1 MCICTYMCIYVYTH
15 TYMGHTHTYV
25 VCVRKSE
32 REAAF
37 FNLAAN
43 EILLGIFKNSLGTQ
57 APGPGD
63 LI

>member
-1 MCICTYMCIYVYTH
+1 MYIYVYICIHTYIYGTH
-15 TYMGHTHTYV
+15 TYICC
-25 VCVRKSE
+25 VCESE

-63 LI
+63 LM

>member
-1 MCICTYMCIYVYTH
+1 
-15 TYMGHTHTYV
+15 MGHTHTYV

-43 EILLGIFKNSLGTQ
+43 EILLGIFLKNSLGTQ